1 MWLLTVGAGHP
12 LADPLDVGKSDAP
25 SPPWPRQAGSAQGSC
40 SIVWREH
47 GVPETPGAVLKT
59 TEALETFS
67 MLAVGLPACHT
78 LSTDLGTPFPP
89 SPHGAAQ
96 VMTLKEE
103 AGNPGR
109 CADKATSGLCASRRG
124 QGPELGVRAGAQ
136 AQEKRVGCEPS
147 CCVLVV
153 LLVCRIVSCVSV

>member
-59 TEALETFS
+59 AEALETFS

-103 AGNPGR
+103 AGNPG
-109 CADKATSGLCASRRG
+109 T
-124 QGPELGVRAGAQ
+124 
-136 AQEKRVGCEPS
+136 
-147 CCVLVV
+147 
-153 LLVCRIVSCVSV
+153 VC